1 MGNLG
6 IVWGGNPAD
15 SQRMDDSLWI
25 KFLLVVANIAVVAIL
40 AGLAWFVNWNGPSFA
55 AGGLAG
61 VFTFFIYVRLKLGR
75 WI

>member
-1 MGNLG
+1 
-6 IVWGGNPAD
+6 
-15 SQRMDDSLWI
+15 MDDSLWI

-61 VFTFFIYVRLKLGR
+61 ISTFFIYARLKMGR